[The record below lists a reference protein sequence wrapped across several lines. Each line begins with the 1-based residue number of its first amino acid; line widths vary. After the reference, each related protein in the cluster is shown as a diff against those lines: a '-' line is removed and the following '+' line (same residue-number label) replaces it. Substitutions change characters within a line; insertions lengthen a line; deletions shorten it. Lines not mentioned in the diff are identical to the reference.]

1 MDQALKLGENEYK
14 LVETVGYP
22 NGGKSLLYSD
32 GEDAII
38 LDDGICRR
46 EGNEPPFEY
55 MQITDKQNACMKKYR
70 RVYRFLTED
79 KDKIEDVVTGDR
91 EVFVRRPDD
100 KKRGAPDRS
109 EGSDSSPLEF
119 HFEKKFAD
127 VYGPE
132 ALKFLHK
139 EYKITDSN
147 GNPFFLDYLVHTK
160 DGSIAVEENGVT
172 YHHPQL
178 IGPDAYRRQ
187 LTKQNCCAKWGI
199 RLFRFSSE
207 DCRFEPRIEDDIISF
222 FGNDTR
228 AFVADGLAA
237 DRTFK
242 LYEHQA
248 LTLAEMEE
256 ARDKGIRT
264 FLAVLPTAS
273 GKSQIALE
281 DMKRYLADHPKARA
295 LITAPTRRVVEDWE
309 ERCGRA
315 LGSFSE
321 RIEIRTNAW
330 MAINYARYAPDHFSY
345 VVVDEAH
352 HAVADGMQRVIRHLT
367 PDFMIGLTATDDRPD
382 KKRLEPIFGTYRT
395 HLSLAEAM
403 EKKIVAEANVYRI
416 ETNLDL
422 TEVRFNG
429 KDYVNADL
437 EKHIRVKSRN
447 ELIADVLRE
456 YFSEGPAGERQGV
469 VFCVNISHCREM
481 EKVLRA
487 AGISAAAYT
496 GGSSETDAVMEAFR
510 AKKIRFLCACNMV
523 SEGWDYP
530 ELGILVMARPTM
542 SKVLYLQQI
551 GRGLRR
557 TSTKEHVF
565 VIDVV
570 DEYGAAVKPFTMH
583 AIFKNSVYVPFGSI
597 LKRDYHVGDMVEVD
611 GLVERVERIV
621 QVDTETFAE
630 KYGDYL
636 NQEQTARELFMSTGS
651 IMSWIKKGRIVPDA
665 EFPFGSKK
673 IYLFSPGTVRKIKT
687 DNNIP
692 DHNDETIRKDF
703 FDFLHERDYSLSYKM
718 PFLLAFLKHM
728 NSIGEAKIDDVLA
741 DYIAFYQDR
750 VDKGLPV
757 DRKTCPYTAET
768 LRDKK
773 FIQRNMLTNPFE
785 KFERKRFMYYSK
797 ELGVIAMNHALAG
810 ELSREDVE
818 EVRRQMGEDLENYYR
833 SIEDGK

>member
-1 MDQALKLGENEYK
+1 MEHTLKTAENEYT
-14 LVETVGYP
+14 LVETVDYP
-22 NGGKSLLYSD
+22 NGGSSAFYTD
-32 GEDAII
+32 GQDAII

-55 MQITDKQNACMKKYR
+55 TRITDKQNAYMKKYR
-70 RVYRFLTED
+70 RVYRFLAED
-79 KDKIEDVVTGDR
+79 KGEIEAVVSGDA
-91 EVFVRRPDD
+91 EPCVQRP
-100 KKRGAPDRS
+100 KNETRLSPDRA
-109 EGSDSSPLEF
+109 EGTDSSPLEF

-127 VYGPE
+127 VYGAG

-139 EYKITDSN
+139 EYSITSADGSR
-147 GNPFFLDYLVHTK
+147 FFLDYLVHTK
-160 DGSIAVEENGVT
+160 SGAIAVEENGVT

-178 IGPDAYRRQ
+178 IGAEGYRRQ
-187 LTKQNCCAKWGI
+187 LKKQNHCAKWGI

-228 AFVADGLAA
+228 TFVVNGLLAG
-237 DRTFK
+237 RTFK

-248 LTLAEMEE
+248 LTLKEIGE
-256 ARDKGIRT
+256 ARSKGIRT

-281 DMKRYLADHPKARA
+281 DLQTYLTAHPEARA
-295 LITAPTRRVVEDWE
+295 LIAAPTRAITADWE
-309 ERCGRA
+309 ARCARTLGELSGRV
-315 LGSFSE
+315 
-321 RIEIRTNAW
+321 EIRTNAYL
-330 MAINYARYAPDHFSY
+330 AINFTRYAPEHFSY
-345 VVVDEAH
+345 VVIDEAH
-352 HAVADGMQRVIRHLT
+352 HAVADGMRRVIQYLT

-395 HLSLAEAM
+395 RLSLREAM
-403 EKKIVAEANVYRI
+403 EKKIVAEARVYRI

-422 TEVRFNG
+422 SEVRFNG
-429 KDYVNADL
+429 RDYVNADL
-437 EKHIRVKSRN
+437 EKHIRVNSRN
-447 ELIADVLRE
+447 ELIANVLAE
-456 YFSEGPAGERQGV
+456 YFSEGETGRLQGV
-469 VFCVNISHCREM
+469 VFCVNVRHAREM

-496 GGSSETDAVMEAFR
+496 GSGKDTDAVIAAFR
-510 AKKIRFLCACNMV
+510 EKKIRFLCACNMI

-557 TSTKEHVF
+557 TSAKSHVF

-570 DEYGAAVKPFTMH
+570 DEYGAAVKPFSMH
-583 AIFKNSVYVPFGSI
+583 AIFKNSLYVPFGSI
-597 LKRDYHVGDMVEVD
+597 LRRDYRVGDMVEVD
-611 GLVERVERIV
+611 GLVERVTRIV
-621 QVDTETFAE
+621 QVDTETFEE
-630 KYGDYL
+630 KYGEFL

-651 IMSWIKKGRIVPDA
+651 IVSWIKKGRITPDA

-673 IYLFSPGTVRKIKT
+673 IYLFSPETVLKIKT

-703 FDFLHERDYSLSYKM
+703 FDFLEERDYSLSYKM
-718 PFLLAFLKHM
+718 PFLLSFLKHM
-728 NSIGEAKIDDVLA
+728 DAVGEAKIDDVLA

-757 DRKTCPYTAET
+757 DRRTCPYDAESLKDT
-768 LRDKK
+768 G
-773 FIQRNMLTNPFE
+773 FIKRNMLTNPFE

-797 ELGVIAMNHALAG
+797 ELGVIAMNHALVGAMDA
-810 ELSREDVE
+810 EDLEKVRE
-818 EVRRQMGEDLENYYR
+818 QMRVDLENYYR
-833 SIEDGK
+833 NLE

>member
-14 LVETVGYP
+14 LIETVGYP
-22 NGGKSLLYSD
+22 NGGRSLIYSD
-32 GEDAII
+32 GQDAII

-46 EGNEPPFEY
+46 EGDEPPFEY

-91 EVFVRRPDD
+91 EVFVQRPDD

-127 VYGPE
+127 V
-132 ALKFLHK
+132 
-139 EYKITDSN
+139 
-147 GNPFFLDYLVHTK
+147 FFLDYLVHTK

-256 ARDKGIRT
+256 ARDKRIRT

-281 DMKRYLADHPKARA
+281 DLKRYLSEHPKARA
-295 LITAPTRRVVEDWE
+295 LITAPTRRVTADWE

-437 EKHIRVKSRN
+437 EKHIRVKSTGGC
-447 ELIADVLRE
+447 ILRE
-456 YFSEGPAGERQGV
+456 YQPLQGDGE
-469 VFCVNISHCREM
+469 
-481 EKVLRA
+481 
-487 AGISAAAYT
+487 
-496 GGSSETDAVMEAFR
+496 GSSR
-510 AKKIRFLCACNMV
+510 
-523 SEGWDYP
+523 
-530 ELGILVMARPTM
+530 
-542 SKVLYLQQI
+542 
-551 GRGLRR
+551 RGDQCGGLHRR
-557 TSTKEHVF
+557 
-565 VIDVV
+565 
-570 DEYGAAVKPFTMH
+570 
-583 AIFKNSVYVPFGSI
+583 
-597 LKRDYHVGDMVEVD
+597 
-611 GLVERVERIV
+611 
-621 QVDTETFAE
+621 
-630 KYGDYL
+630 
-636 NQEQTARELFMSTGS
+636 EQ
-651 IMSWIKKGRIVPDA
+651 
-665 EFPFGSKK
+665 
-673 IYLFSPGTVRKIKT
+673 
-687 DNNIP
+687 
-692 DHNDETIRKDF
+692 
-703 FDFLHERDYSLSYKM
+703 
-718 PFLLAFLKHM
+718 
-728 NSIGEAKIDDVLA
+728 
-741 DYIAFYQDR
+741 
-750 VDKGLPV
+750 
-757 DRKTCPYTAET
+757 
-768 LRDKK
+768 
-773 FIQRNMLTNPFE
+773 
-785 KFERKRFMYYSK
+785 
-797 ELGVIAMNHALAG
+797 
-810 ELSREDVE
+810 
-818 EVRRQMGEDLENYYR
+818 
-833 SIEDGK
+833 